1 MTEVNDDFYLR
12 YYVGHKG
19 KFGHE
24 FLEFEFR
31 PDGKL
36 RYANNSN
43 YKKDTLIRKEVYVN
57 RAVIEELKRI
67 VNDSDIMKEDD
78 AVWPPQ
84 DRTGRQELEI
94 VLGDEHISFTTSKI
108 GSLIDIN
115 NSRDPDGLRCF
126 YYLNFDWISNY
137 GPSFIIP
144 ASNFDVLYEPCDF
157 FQELNKLFANA
168 KNRIYISSLYFGTD
182 PYEYKLIDSI
192 RTALD
197 KNPSLRLV
205 VLLDHLRGL
214 RIDNHKEKTTSKT
227 MFLPLIEQYS
237 SQVDFY
243 LFHTPLL
250 YGFLR
255 QILPTR
261 INESWGVQHMKIY
274 IGDNNLIISG
284 ANLNKT
290 YFDNRQD
297 RYLKLNNCSNLCK
310 FFIDIIETIA
320 KQSFKIEKNHDQPIF
335 MGKYHP
341 YKGNNK
347 QYRLEV
353 EKNILSLIKTY
364 QIHYSKPKLLLND
377 QVLVVPLIQMGIFN
391 INYDRDFNIYLYSH
405 LPYKSKLYFA
415 TSYFNMTKEYEKEL
429 IDNKRQDTTI
439 SLLTASPQAN
449 GFYGSRGI
457 SRYVPAGYTENER
470 EFIERA
476 EKKYFNDG
484 QIQMLEYYRSQWTYH
499 AKGLWLY
506 EENQDNYPI
515 LTCVG
520 SPNFGARSIQRD
532 LEAQLVILTNNEEL
546 RAKFHRE
553 RIQLFQYGTLVTS
566 NTFKQI
572 SRIPPFWGPLFMRIF
587 RNFF

>member
-1 MTEVNDDFYLR
+1 MNTSSS
-12 YYVGHKG
+12 
-19 KFGHE
+19 
-24 FLEFEFR
+24 
-31 PDGKL
+31 
-36 RYANNSN
+36 ASSC
-43 YKKDTLIRKEVYVN
+43 
-57 RAVIEELKRI
+57 LK
-67 VNDSDIMKEDD
+67 
-78 AVWPPQ
+78 
-84 DRTGRQELEI
+84 
-94 VLGDEHISFTTSKI
+94 
-108 GSLIDIN
+108 
-115 NSRDPDGLRCF
+115 
-126 YYLNFDWISNY
+126 NFDWISNY